1 MIHPPHASKQAVLP
15 GLPRE
20 RVEQLTWENLTLL
33 PALFHLLLEQGV
45 ARLSGRPP

>member
-1 MIHPPHASKQAVLP
+1 MQTSEQAVLL

-20 RVEQLTWENLTLL
+20 RVERLTRENLTLL

-45 ARLSGRPP
+45 ARLSGRTP